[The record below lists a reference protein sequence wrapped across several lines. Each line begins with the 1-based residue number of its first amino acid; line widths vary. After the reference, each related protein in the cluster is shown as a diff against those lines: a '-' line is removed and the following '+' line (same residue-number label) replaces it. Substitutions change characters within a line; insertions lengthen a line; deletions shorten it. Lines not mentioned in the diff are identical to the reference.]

1 MNFTLLFPE
10 LYDSPPRPIPE
21 QSERPL
27 CDRPRLSPLPEMG
40 SQHRQGDGVPH
51 LKENH
56 AWRFGEK
63 TYLIFLL
70 DFSHILLT
78 S

>member
-1 MNFTLLFPE
+1 
-10 LYDSPPRPIPE
+10 
-21 QSERPL
+21 
-27 CDRPRLSPLPEMG
+27 MG

-63 TYLIFLL
+63 THLICFC
-70 DFSHILLT
+70 
-78 S
+78 